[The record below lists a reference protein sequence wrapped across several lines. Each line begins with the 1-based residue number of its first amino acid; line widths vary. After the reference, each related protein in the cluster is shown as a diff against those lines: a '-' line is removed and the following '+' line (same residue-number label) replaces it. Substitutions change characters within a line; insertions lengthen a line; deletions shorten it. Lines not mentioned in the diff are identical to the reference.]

1 MDRDRY
7 KKASPKP
14 APKKRSVNG
23 EETYNLRH
31 RPTVITPRTV
41 AKPDAPALSVPQT
54 PQVQSTVP
62 QNISP
67 VQAVSPAKTVQKP
80 QAQVKVD
87 AELPAL
93 FDEDDEDLFGVW
105 KTQKDIKKARQ
116 EQEAKEKAAK
126 LAAKMLKKEQKKAQ
140 KQARKAGSATGTHAR
155 RKPKKLAVLGVL
167 LLLLP
172 LGFLGLSIAKN
183 FNKPQQQTTLP
194 EVKGQTEEAKPDFA
208 IMRPTTED
216 NQATTPKFDA
226 TKKVV
231 SYNDILAD
239 VPITVSQ
246 QPLPTAFTTDPTG
259 QVEKLAKQI
268 NANDKISTSDTTA
281 YAGISIKGPQT
292 VVFTKNDLL
301 VFIIANKKID
311 TIDWIKYIEKMI

>member
-14 APKKRSVNG
+14 TPKKRSING

-31 RPTVITPRTV
+31 QPIIIKPQHTESVESDLVQAPKPILKPKQQVIKPKQPLPV
-41 AKPDAPALSVPQT
+41 AKKEEQALKPSVE
-54 PQVQSTVP
+54 
-62 QNISP
+62 
-67 VQAVSPAKTVQKP
+67 AK
-80 QAQVKVD
+80 
-87 AELPAL
+87 LPPL

-116 EQEAKEKAAK
+116 EQEAKDRATK
-126 LAAKMLKKEQKKAQ
+126 LAAKLLKKEQKKAQ
-140 KQARKAGSATGTHAR
+140 KRNRAIAKKTAKSGRKKYYAIGAALILVPVCFFTASFFIHNDQSAEDTTTD
-155 RKPKKLAVLGVL
+155 VLG
-167 LLLLP
+167 
-172 LGFLGLSIAKN
+172 
-183 FNKPQQQTTLP
+183 QTT
-194 EVKGQTEEAKPDFA
+194 VAAKPDFS
-208 IMRPTTED
+208 ILKPTTTE
-216 NQATTPKFDA
+216 NQATEPKYD
-226 TKKVV
+226 TKKKVV

-246 QPLPTAFTTDPTG
+246 QPLPSAFIADPTG

-301 VFIIANKKID
+301 IFIIANKKID
-311 TIDWIKYIEKMI
+311 TLDWIKYIEKMI

>member
-31 RPTVITPRTV
+31 RPTVITPRTI
-41 AKPDAPALSVPQT
+41 AKPEVPVVSVPQ
-54 PQVQSTVP
+54 PAPAQLTVP
-62 QNISP
+62 KNIP
-67 VQAVSPAKTVQKP
+67 PAQVVPQLKNSQKQ

-116 EQEAKEKAAK
+116 EKEAKEKAAK
-126 LAAKMLKKEQKKAQ
+126 LAAKMLKKEQNKVRKQAKKAGHDIGRP
-140 KQARKAGSATGTHAR
+140 KR
-155 RKPKKLAVLGVL
+155 RMPKMLVAFGML

-183 FNKPQQQTTLP
+183 LNKPQQQTASP

-216 NQATTPKFDA
+216 NQATTPKYDT